1 MYENGFLDDFSGY
14 GGLPAAAAQ
23 PSAPAMTPELL
34 QQIQQGAALAGR
46 SPLINAAGGLSTLQP
61 GALSPLDPLYNYAK
75 TAPILSL
82 TGNKEYE
89 NLNFQALPDTN
100 YRLTIGG
107 QVVGSA
113 STPEEVARLVEY
125 ANSASKSGGAKV
137 DVRLQKEVQTATPEG
152 GPSTAFADVYA
163 NQPNNNGF
171 LDVALPA
178 ALAAMGAGVIGLPG
192 AFAKGATA
200 LVPGSLGAGLG
211 AAGGMFAGSLGTGA
225 SLETALTK
233 AAIAG
238 LTAGGLSG
246 LSGAAPVPGGTAPGL
261 DIAINAPVA
270 GLGGG
275 VMSLPAFAAP
285 TLSGLGGAVAG
296 SVPGEILV
304 QAARNAVSPALSGL
318 GGAAL
323 STGISN
329 LSPTLPQVSDMLG
342 SQPTASGTEE
352 PGIVVS
358 AARDTFSP
366 GLSGLGGAA
375 LGTGISN
382 LSPTPQQVS
391 DMLGRQTEPAAT
403 EEPEIVVSTTGNPPL
418 SVLPSGALTTG
429 ISNLSPTPQQ
439 VSDMLGRQT
448 EQSAPPDEEIVVSAT
463 GNPPIAAPA
472 GALAAAANAPGPEN
486 AQTASERAAEQ
497 PEEQAKDD
505 GKGGGLLSKIDP
517 VRLGISGLVGL
528 VSALT
533 RGGGGGG
540 GGSSG
545 NAGAGTRASLDPIF
559 SAKLPAP
566 SPQYSSASFAPRD
579 MSGVDFARYGYGPAQ
594 SFFENVPRNPEE
606 YRSALAANAPTP
618 RPSGALNLPPVTMPQ
633 TMGADPTASITS
645 LIRTYIP
652 SATDAEITEFL
663 ASDEGKQFQSRFGGT
678 PVPRARGGAMRGT
691 GTSRESYAV
700 RGPGSGRSDEIPAL
714 LSDGEYVIDAETVAL
729 LGDGSS
735 EKGAKR
741 FDDLRVK
748 IRKHKGRN
756 LAKGKFSANAK
767 RPEKY
772 LAGGRAQ

>member
-1 MYENGFLDDFSGY
+1 MYGNGFLDDFSGY
-14 GGLPAAAAQ
+14 GGLPAATSYAQPMSQPAAYGGLPAAAAQ
-23 PSAPAMTPELL
+23 PAAPAMTPELL

-46 SPLINAAGGLSTLQP
+46 SPLFNAAGGLSTLQP
-61 GALSPLDPLYNYAK
+61 GTLSPLDPLYNYAK

-152 GPSTAFADVYA
+152 QPSTAFADVYA

-200 LVPGSLGAGLG
+200 LVPGALGAGLG

-238 LTAGGLSG
+238 LSAGALSG

-261 DIAINAPVA
+261 DIALNAPVA

-275 VMSLPAFAAP
+275 VMSLPAFVAP
-285 TLSGLGGAVAG
+285 SLSGLGGAIAG

-342 SQPTASGTEE
+342 
-352 PGIVVS
+352 
-358 AARDTFSP
+358 
-366 GLSGLGGAA
+366 
-375 LGTGISN
+375 
-382 LSPTPQQVS
+382 
-391 DMLGRQTEPAAT
+391 RQTEPAAT
-403 EEPEIVVSTTGNPPL
+403 EDPEIVVDITKNP
-418 SVLPSGALTTG
+418 VG
-429 ISNLSPTPQQ
+429 IDS
-439 VSDMLGRQT
+439 
-448 EQSAPPDEEIVVSAT
+448 
-463 GNPPIAAPA
+463 
-472 GALAAAANAPGPEN
+472 ALAAAAGAAAANALGPEN
-486 AQTASERAAEQ
+486 AQTLSERAVEQ
-497 PEEQAKDD
+497 PKEQAQKDGTKSTIGKVLTGLSALD
-505 GKGGGLLSKIDP
+505 TITGLLGINTGGGKGGGAGS
-517 VRLGISGLVGL
+517 LGTG
-528 VSALT
+528 
-533 RGGGGGG
+533 
-540 GGSSG
+540 
-545 NAGAGTRASLDPIF
+545 AGAIGTASSLNPVF
-559 SAKLPAP
+559 GAQLPAARGNFA
-566 SPQYSSASFAPRD
+566 PQSFAPRD
-579 MSGVDFARYGYGPAQ
+579 MSGVDFARYGYSPAQ
-594 SFFENVPRNPEE
+594 SFFENVPRTPAE
-606 YRSALAANAPTP
+606 YRAALAANTP
-618 RPSGALNLPPVTMPQ
+618 VEP
-633 TMGADPTASITS
+633 MG
-645 LIRTYIP
+645 YIP
-652 SATDAEITEFL
+652 PGNEVANYVRRMAPGATDAQIADYMRSPVGQQMSQF
-663 ASDEGKQFQSRFGGT
+663 APKNFAEGGMFAAKGGSAPRKSRAVNGAGT
-678 PVPRARGGAMRGT
+678 
-691 GTSRESYAV
+691 
-700 RGPGSGRSDEIPAL
+700 GRSDEIPAL
-714 LSDGEYVIDAETVAL
+714 LSDGEYVIDAETVAM
-729 LGDGSS
+729 LGDGSG
-735 EKGAKR
+735 KAGAER
-741 FDDLRVK
+741 LDDLRVN

-767 RPEKY
+767 RPENY
-772 LAGGRAQ
+772 LSGGRV